1 MPREDPMTNR
11 AAVTPAL
18 IEEYCKKFRNWGH
31 WGPEDE
37 IGTLN
42 FITPE

>member
-1 MPREDPMTNR
+1 MSNEETLRKL
-11 AAVTPAL
+11 AL
-18 IEEYCKKFRNWGH
+18 QVRNWGK

-42 FITPE
+42 